1 MKVNPH
7 IAILSA
13 MPEEVGSILKNLS
26 EIRISE
32 YGDLTINSGIWIDM
46 STQKRIYITVA
57 WSGWGKVS
65 AARAAT
71 RIISSSEKYS
81 RPIDLFIFTGV
92 AGAINSDLK
101 QWDVIIPCSVCQ
113 YDIDARPIFERHV
126 IPSLKRK
133 YLKPQTR
140 IHKWAFD
147 CIKNNFEKEDFS
159 KFGHLYQGLVG
170 TADKFISSEK
180 SRNLILKD
188 LPKIQAVEMEGAS
201 FAQIA
206 CQENIKWLLIRVIS
220 DSANDS
226 AAQTFNDFLKD
237 YSRFSWKILELLL
250 KRFDNL

>member
-1 MKVNPH
+1 M
-7 IAILSA
+7 
-13 MPEEVGSILKNLS
+13 
-26 EIRISE
+26 
-32 YGDLTINSGIWIDM
+32 
-46 STQKRIYITVA
+46 
-57 WSGWGKVS
+57 GKVS
-65 AARAAT
+65 AARATT
-71 RIISSSEKYS
+71 RIISLSEKNS
-81 RPIDLFIFTGV
+81 IPIDLFIYRRCGCTFRV
-92 AGAINSDLK
+92 K
-101 QWDVIIPCSVCQ
+101 QWDVIIPSSVCQ

-250 KRFDNL
+250 KRFDNLYKRINFRVNRTINF